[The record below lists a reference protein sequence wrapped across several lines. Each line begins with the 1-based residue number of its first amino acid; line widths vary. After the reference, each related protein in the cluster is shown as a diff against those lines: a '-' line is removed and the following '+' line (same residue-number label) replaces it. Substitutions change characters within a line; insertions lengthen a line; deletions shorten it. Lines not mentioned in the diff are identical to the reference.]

1 MIRIRRTLATLTIM
15 VARRWS
21 QATATSEN
29 GTAYLRRQRQHQMAH
44 RAGVDHRRRGGGLLD
59 RSWLAQS
66 SGQGVTRV
74 ADRHPHRPC
83 VPAAGCGDGRR
94 GCLGT
99 AGWGVWGAGP
109 GRRWPVGGCRAWS
122 RAGADGVAAVAAGL
136 AFIRQGQ
143 RRPAATPTR
152 LRDACPLDP
161 GPAVAGRPR
170 RRAAVLGPGQAA
182 RGSPGPAAPL
192 AHRRPA
198 VHRRRRARDVP
209 AGGVGIN
216 LAIQD
221 AVAAARLLAG
231 PLRRGV
237 VTPAELARVRRR
249 RLPATVAIQGLQR
262 ILHQTALRPA
272 LEGTVDLAATSTPP
286 LPLRLVQ
293 RSSLLQRIPTYLVA
307 RGVRPERAPQFARR
321 APQPVTS

>member
-1 MIRIRRTLATLTIM
+1 
-15 VARRWS
+15 
-21 QATATSEN
+21 
-29 GTAYLRRQRQHQMAH
+29 
-44 RAGVDHRRRGGGLLD
+44 
-59 RSWLAQS
+59 
-66 SGQGVTRV
+66 
-74 ADRHPHRPC
+74 
-83 VPAAGCGDGRR
+83 
-94 GCLGT
+94 
-99 AGWGVWGAGP
+99 
-109 GRRWPVGGCRAWS
+109 
-122 RAGADGVAAVAAGL
+122 
-136 AFIRQGQ
+136 
-143 RRPAATPTR
+143 
-152 LRDACPLDP
+152 
-161 GPAVAGRPR
+161 
-170 RRAAVLGPGQAA
+170 
-182 RGSPGPAAPL
+182 
-192 AHRRPA
+192 

>member
-136 AFIRQGQ
+136 AHADG
-143 RRPAATPTR
+143 R
-152 LRDACPLDP
+152 L
-161 GPAVAGRPR
+161 V
-170 RRAAVLGPGQAA
+170 VQAA
-182 RGSPGPAAPL
+182 PQA
-192 AHRRPA
+192 
-198 VHRRRRARDVP
+198 
-209 AGGVGIN
+209 
-216 LAIQD
+216 
-221 AVAAARLLAG
+221 
-231 PLRRGV
+231 
-237 VTPAELARVRRR
+237 
-249 RLPATVAIQGLQR
+249 
-262 ILHQTALRPA
+262 
-272 LEGTVDLAATSTPP
+272 
-286 LPLRLVQ
+286 
-293 RSSLLQRIPTYLVA
+293 
-307 RGVRPERAPQFARR
+307 VRP
-321 APQPVTS
+321 